1 MQETQESQ
9 DLEDPMQEGM
19 SHDMKPEDSK
29 RWYQASSEG
38 TDAVAEGV

>member
-1 MQETQESQ
+1 MGS
-9 DLEDPMQEGM
+9 QEGM